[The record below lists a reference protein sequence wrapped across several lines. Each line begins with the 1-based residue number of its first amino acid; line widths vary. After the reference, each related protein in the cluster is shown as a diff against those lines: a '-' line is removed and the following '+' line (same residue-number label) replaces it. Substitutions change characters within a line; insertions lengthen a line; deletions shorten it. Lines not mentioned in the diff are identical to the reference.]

1 MRALIVYESMFGNTR
16 VVAGAIGDGVS
27 ASMPVDLVEVGEAPA
42 ALPDDVALLV
52 VGGPTHALGLTRP
65 ATRAEAAKEATEPL
79 VSSGIGLRE
88 WLEALDASGPAV
100 AVATFDTRADKPRLP
115 GSAAKGAAR
124 RLRRRR
130 FRMALPPE
138 SFFVS
143 GTTGPLLAGEVE
155 RARQWGV
162 RLGSTVAPAASSRR

>member
-1 MRALIVYESMFGNTR
+1 MRALIVYESMYGNTR
-16 VVAGAIGDGVS
+16 VVARAVGEGIS

-42 ALPDDVALLV
+42 AVPADVAVLV

-65 ATRAEAAKEATEPL
+65 STRADAAKAAEAPL
-79 VSSGIGLRE
+79 VSNGIGLRE
-88 WLEALDASGPAV
+88 WLEELDTGGTAL
-100 AVATFDTRADKPRLP
+100 AVATFDTRADKPRIP

-130 FRMALPPE
+130 LRMALPPE
-138 SFFVS
+138 SFFVR
-143 GTTGPLLAGEVE
+143 GTTGPLVAGEVE

-162 RLGSTVAPAASSRR
+162 RLGSTVASAARAIR